1 MIEGAC
7 HCGAV
12 SFTVPAAPEWLT
24 ECNCSLCRRLG
35 ALWAY
40 YDPTAVTIEAPG
52 GATLAYV
59 QGDRTLAVHTC
70 KTCGCTA
77 YWAPLG
83 DDCRERMAVNFRLC
97 EPRDLAGITVRHF
110 DGADSW
116 KYLD

>member
-1 MIEGAC
+1 MIRGSC

-12 SFTVPAAPEWLT
+12 AFVVPAAPAWLSQ
-24 ECNCSLCRRLG
+24 CNCSLCRRVG

-40 YDPTAVTIEAPG
+40 YDPEAVRIEAAD

-59 QGDRTLAVHTC
+59 QGDRTLALHTC
-70 KTCGCTA
+70 RTCGCTA
-77 YWAPLG
+77 YWEPLG
-83 DDCRERMAVNFRLC
+83 VDKDRMAVNFRLC
-97 EPRDLAGITVRHF
+97 EPDELAGIAVRHF